1 MALEAGMT
9 VVDVSVTHL
18 VSSTNCHATLTLSL
32 IEIGI
37 RDLDWDEF
45 QNTAS
50 NILCMRPP

>member
-1 MALEAGMT
+1 MT